1 MAYIGVPCALENG
14 LQKNGEKRHLEA
26 SVRRHA
32 IAKIECI
39 ALDSLDG
46 FRMFTKVA

>member
-1 MAYIGVPCALENG
+1 MPYALKNG

-26 SVRRHA
+26 SVRRHP
-32 IAKIECI
+32 IAKIECN
-39 ALDSLDG
+39 ALDSLDD